1 MRAFGQGGW
10 LGTGSIGAQLMKHMS
25 MILLVGMAV
34 TRIVS
39 TFAIVKLISEA
50 FGPEA
55 FGALSHVIGV
65 SAVFYMFAGG
75 GLANGLIRN
84 VAASEDPASRGDWLR
99 AASVISTVTALA
111 LGAFCLVCYL
121 WGGAFILL
129 DPELAP
135 VFLLIAV
142 TQAVI
147 GLGNAALAFLSGIG
161 RIGSFA
167 AANALGSLAAEG
179 LVAGAVQLGGLWGA
193 FLAVATLPLVPSL
206 LGVVLLGQRFR
217 ADVKWPPTT
226 NRHHIIEL
234 LKFSGAAL
242 LAIVAVP
249 VVQAFMR
256 VEMASDLGWESVGHW
271 QAIARISDAYMQI
284 FGVLFIN
291 LLLPHLARASSE
303 TRRLVALRMGGVFVG
318 LYLAGTIV
326 YYLLREQIILIAF
339 SPDFL
344 PATNLLVTQS
354 IGDLC
359 KIGSWIIVYT
369 YVAGGLLR
377 FQVGA
382 ELAQAALTGLVFVLL
397 APLGSDDVAVTSH
410 AIACAAVL
418 FGLGIVALMSRYLP
432 SRASA

>member
-1 MRAFGQGGW
+1 
-10 LGTGSIGAQLMKHMS
+10 MS

-39 TFAIVKLISEA
+39 TFAIVKLISQA

-84 VAASEDPASRGDWLR
+84 VAASDDPASRGEWLR
-99 AASVISTVTALA
+99 AASVISTVTAFA

-121 WGGAFILL
+121 WGGALILL

-135 VFLLIAV
+135 VFLVIAV

-161 RIGSFA
+161 RIGTFA
-167 AANALGSLAAEG
+167 AANALGSLAAAG
-179 LVAGAVQLGGLWGA
+179 LVAVAVQLGGLWGA

-206 LGVVLLGQRFR
+206 IGIVLLAQRVR
-217 ADVKWPPTT
+217 AEARWPART
-226 NRHHIIEL
+226 NGSHVLEL

-242 LAIVAVP
+242 LAVVAVP
-249 VVQAFMR
+249 VVQAYMR
-256 VEMASDLGWESVGHW
+256 LEMASDLGWESVGHW

-291 LLLPHLARASSE
+291 LLLPQLARASSE
-303 TRRLVALRMGGVFVG
+303 TRRVVALRLGGVFVG
-318 LYLAGTIV
+318 LYLAGTVV
-326 YYLLREQIILIAF
+326 YYLLRQQIILIAF
-339 SPDFL
+339 SPEFL
-344 PATNLLVTQS
+344 PATNLLLTQS
-354 IGDLC
+354 LGDLC
-359 KIGSWIIVYT
+359 KIGTWVIVYT
-369 YVAGGLLR
+369 YVASGRLR
-377 FQVGA
+377 VQVGA
-382 ELAQAALTGLVFVLL
+382 ELAQAVLTALVFVLL
-397 APLGSDDVAVTSH
+397 APFGSDAVAVTSH

-418 FGLGIVALMSRYLP
+418 FGLAVVALMSRYLP